1 VALLQ
6 HDLYRRLPH
15 LQGVRGRRP
24 GALQAAADRAADPG
38 GHPGADLTPAERY
51 VELALGLGEHVEE
64 LVFAA
69 PGASPQSIP
78 REAIVEGLEQL
89 ELDGIEDEQRRRW
102 LEAQVRAL
110 LVIAREE
117 QLPFEEEVE
126 ACFGVSPR
134 PIDEAN
140 LRAAHAALDDALPGS
155 GPLAER
161 YHGWIRETS
170 ISGERLI
177 AALEATAD
185 RMRSRTRELVGLP
198 EREGIEIEVVTG
210 VRWVGFSRYLG
221 NRRSRFSYNAD
232 LPLPAVDV
240 PHLVAHES
248 YPGHHTE
255 DVWKD
260 VVLVGEEGRVEF
272 TLMLA
277 VGVQPVV
284 AEGIAQL
291 GAELV
296 ADAEAHELVASLV
309 PGYDAELGLQV
320 ARARRA
326 LSDYSTNLTVMHA
339 RGASRGELRDWL
351 LEWSLQP
358 PERVEKSLRSLDTR
372 PFRGS
377 PFCYSEGY
385 RLCRA
390 FAGDDPAR
398 FRRLL
403 TEQLTPADL
412 TGTS

>member
-1 VALLQ
+1 V
-6 HDLYRRLPH
+6 
-15 LQGVRGRRP
+15 
-24 GALQAAADRAADPG
+24 
-38 GHPGADLTPAERY
+38 
-51 VELALGLGEHVEE
+51 
-64 LVFAA
+64 
-69 PGASPQSIP
+69 P
-78 REAIVEGLEQL
+78 REAIVEGLE
-89 ELDGIEDEQRRRW
+89 ELDPGAVEDERRGRW

-110 LVIAREE
+110 LFVAREE

-134 PIDEAN
+134 PIPEED

-155 GPLAER
+155 GPLGAR
-161 YHGWIRETS
+161 YHDWLRATEL
-170 ISGERLI
+170 SGERLT

-185 RMRSRTRELVGLP
+185 HARGRTRELVGLP
-198 EREGIEIEVVTG
+198 EGEEIEIEIVTG
-210 VRWVGFSRYLG
+210 VRWVGFSEYLG

-255 DVWKD
+255 DCWKD
-260 VVLVGEEGRVEF
+260 VVLVGERGRVEF
-272 TLMLA
+272 SLMLA
-277 VGVQPVV
+277 VGIQPVV

-309 PGYDAELGLQV
+309 PGYDAGV
-320 ARARRA
+320 GWKVSRARRL
-326 LSDYSTNLTVMHA
+326 LSDYGTNLTVLAA
-339 RGASRGELRDWL
+339 RGAPRDELRAWL

-412 TGTS
+412 ETVS

>member
-1 VALLQ
+1 
-6 HDLYRRLPH
+6 
-15 LQGVRGRRP
+15 
-24 GALQAAADRAADPG
+24 
-38 GHPGADLTPAERY
+38 
-51 VELALGLGEHVEE
+51 

-69 PGASPQSIP
+69 PGLSPQSLP
-78 REAIVEGLEQL
+78 REEIVAGLEEI
-89 ELDGIEDEQRRRW
+89 ELGAVEHAQRRRW

-110 LVIAREE
+110 LLIGREE

-126 ACFGVSPR
+126 ACFGVAPR
-134 PIDEAN
+134 PIEEAD
-140 LRAAHAALDDALPGS
+140 LRAAHVALDDALSGG

-161 YHGWIRETS
+161 YHGWLRES
-170 ISGERLI
+170 EISGDRLT

-185 RMRSRTRELVGLP
+185 YMRSRTRELVGLP
-198 EREGIEIEVVTG
+198 DGEEVEIEIVTG
-210 VRWVGFSRYLG
+210 VRWVGFSQYLG

-255 DVWKD
+255 DTWKD
-260 VVLVGEEGRVEF
+260 VVLVGEQARVEF

-277 VGVQPVV
+277 VGVQPVI

-296 ADAEAHELVASLV
+296 ADAEAHELVANLV
-309 PGYDAELGLQV
+309 PGYDAEVGLRV

-326 LSDYSTNLTVMHA
+326 LADYSTNLTVLHA
-339 RGASRGELRDWL
+339 RGASRDELRDWL
-351 LEWSLQP
+351 LQWSLQP
-358 PERVEKSLRSLDTR
+358 PERVEKSLRSLETR

-390 FAGDDPAR
+390 FSGGDPAR

-412 TGTS
+412 TAIS

>member
-1 VALLQ
+1 LN
-6 HDLYRRLPH
+6 
-15 LQGVRGRRP
+15 
-24 GALQAAADRAADPG
+24 GA
-38 GHPGADLTPAERY
+38 ECY
-51 VELALGLGEHVEE
+51 VELALALGEHVDE

-69 PGASPQSIP
+69 PGLSPQSIP
-78 REAIVEGLEQL
+78 RDKIVAVLE
-89 ELDGIEDEQRRRW
+89 ELDLGAVDDEPRRRW

-110 LVIAREE
+110 LFVAREE
-117 QLPFEEEVE
+117 QLPLEEEVE

-134 PIDEAN
+134 PIPDED

-155 GPLAER
+155 GPLGER
-161 YHGWIRETS
+161 YHDWLRATEL
-170 ISGERLI
+170 SGERLT
-177 AALEATAD
+177 AALETTAD
-185 RMRSRTRELVGLP
+185 YMRGRTRDLVGLP
-198 EREGIEIEVVTG
+198 EGEEIEIEIVTG
-210 VRWVGFSRYLG
+210 VRWTGFSGYLG

-240 PHLVAHES
+240 AHLVAHES

-260 VVLVGEEGRVEF
+260 VVLVDEQGRVEF
-272 TLMLA
+272 TVSLA
-277 VGVQPVV
+277 VGIQPVI

-296 ADAEAHELVASLV
+296 ADAEAHELVAGLV
-309 PGYDAELGLQV
+309 PGYDAEVGLRV
-320 ARARRA
+320 ARGRRVIA
-326 LSDYSTNLTVMHA
+326 DYSTNLTVLAAH
-339 RGASRGELRDWL
+339 GASRDELRDWL

-377 PFCYSEGY
+377 PFCYSEGH

-412 TGTS
+412 SAAS

>member
-1 VALLQ
+1 
-6 HDLYRRLPH
+6 
-15 LQGVRGRRP
+15 
-24 GALQAAADRAADPG
+24 
-38 GHPGADLTPAERY
+38 
-51 VELALGLGEHVEE
+51 

-69 PGASPQSIP
+69 PGLSPQSIP
-78 REAIVEGLEQL
+78 RESLVEGLEA
-89 ELDGIEDEQRRRW
+89 LDLDAVDDDRRRRW

-110 LVIAREE
+110 SFVASGE
-117 QLPFEEEVE
+117 QLPLEEEVE
-126 ACFGVSPR
+126 ACFGISLR
-134 PIDEAN
+134 PISEED
-140 LRAAHAALDDALPGS
+140 LRAAHDALDDALPGS
-155 GPLAER
+155 GPIGER
-161 YHGWIRETS
+161 YHDWLRATEL
-170 ISGERLI
+170 SGERLT
-177 AALEATAD
+177 AALAATAD
-185 RMRSRTRELVGLP
+185 YTRGRTRDLVGLP
-198 EREGIEIEVVTG
+198 DGEEVEIEIVTG
-210 VRWVGFSRYLG
+210 VRWVGFSEYLG

-255 DVWKD
+255 DCWKD
-260 VVLVGEEGRVEF
+260 GVLIGEQGRVEF
-272 TLMLA
+272 TVSLA
-277 VGVQPVV
+277 VGIQPVI

-296 ADAEAHELVASLV
+296 ADAEAHELVATVV
-309 PGYDAELGLQV
+309 PAYDAEVGWKV
-320 ARARRA
+320 SRARRLLA
-326 LSDYSTNLTVMHA
+326 DYSTNLSVLAAH
-339 RGASRGELRDWL
+339 GASRDELRDWL

-398 FRRLL
+398 FKRLL

-412 TGTS
+412 QL